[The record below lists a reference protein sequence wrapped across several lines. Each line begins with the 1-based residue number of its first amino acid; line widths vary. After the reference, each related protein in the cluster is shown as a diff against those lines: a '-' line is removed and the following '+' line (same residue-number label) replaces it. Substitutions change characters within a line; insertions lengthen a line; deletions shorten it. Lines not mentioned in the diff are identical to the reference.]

1 MLTNKPIINK
11 FYLYKTKL
19 VKVKKIYKS
28 SSSVLVT
35 FIENGETE
43 AVPTSGADLLL
54 VRLYTIGEVAKITS
68 KRPDTIRKYEKKGL
82 IPKPSY
88 SSDEGFSYKNWRF
101 YTQDDVYDVV
111 QFFSGRTPGR
121 PITQPPVSLKS
132 SIGLIKQKVNNL

>member
-1 MLTNKPIINK
+1 MITNKPIVNK

-35 FIENGETE
+35 FIDDGQTE
-43 AVPTSGADLLL
+43 SVPTSGADLLL
-54 VRLYTIGEVAKITS
+54 VRLYTIGEVAKITG
-68 KRPDTIRKYEKKGL
+68 KRSDTIRKYEKKGL

-88 SSDEGFSYKNWRF
+88 AVEEGISYKNWRF
-101 YTQDDVYDVV
+101 YTQGDVYDVV

-121 PITQPPVSLKS
+121 PVTQSPINVKS
-132 SIGLIKQKVNNL
+132 AIGLIKKKVNNL